1 MGPTSV
7 TALQT
12 SSVGSET
19 GDTRLWERPWWQRVL
34 AITLTAGASG
44 AAIFFFLR
52 ARSTNPS
59 ISLIAAL
66 LLGALVALDRLANA
80 LGVPISNP
88 ASAPSPENQRIAR
101 RLRVAEY
108 VAIGILALGVF
119 VAGLTQ
125 GVGN

>member
-1 MGPTSV
+1 
-7 TALQT
+7 
-12 SSVGSET
+12 VGSET